1 MAGRMARRS
10 FFLIGRDGVVRA
22 RWIGE
27 DSTVFPTERLLEAAR
42 TLTTGR

>member
-1 MAGRMARRS
+1 MIGRVARRS

-27 DSTVFPTERLLEAAR
+27 DSTVFPSERLLEAAR
-42 TLTTGR
+42 ALVTGR